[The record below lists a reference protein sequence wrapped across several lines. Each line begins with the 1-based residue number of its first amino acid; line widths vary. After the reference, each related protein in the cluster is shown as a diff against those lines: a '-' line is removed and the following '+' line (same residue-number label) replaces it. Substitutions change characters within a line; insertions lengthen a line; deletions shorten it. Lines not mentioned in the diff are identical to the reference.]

1 VFFLRYGLN
10 CSNLDVLQ
18 LQRVKEQSA
27 EDSKI
32 LGPKREEED
41 GGNCIMMSSLLS
53 YNAYKSSVGK
63 L

>member
-1 VFFLRYGLN
+1 
-10 CSNLDVLQ
+10 VLQ